1 MMAFFDSLVQ
11 REIEGWSSE
20 ESVSSEVSANGYGET
35 VQDVLPSAS
44 SDSESVR
51 SDSRVTELQA
61 LAAAYVEALEGQVND
76 APDQSADA
84 EQSQPVEAQN
94 RISQLIARKRAQLM
108 RLARG
113 HSHVSEPA
121 EALRT
126 ANKKHKVRMLMIGSG
141 HITDSSDSGRDISVS
156 IQDTTDS
163 EDDVL
168 NDKAKKRFSGIVKK
182 ENVTEHQNGKTS
194 ASTSKTLKKSETKSS
209 TENRKRRMRYM
220 LAFSESSDDEVGWKP
235 SPKRR
240 KLWNE
245 AKTSKAKSSDSDAVS
260 APEVSG
266 DDVRRASEPHLNGG
280 NENCQSKLTKKVK
293 RLRKRRGKQNES
305 ENGTVLEDS
314 DSNTSSDSTLCRKK
328 KSERRISSYH
338 DRHAQASSRSKSVK
352 NSTVGKWNGKHKCD
366 GVEKTMIETSSSSS
380 DNDQENCSHKIP
392 KTDRDKVPNSTNPE
406 ALAKLKVSYA
416 RSFHCNK
423 SVTKDKCDNS
433 HSNNNNNEYVNGS
446 ETVISPGLPSPVT
459 PNMNQYSQSVPD
471 METPDSG
478 IIMAQCSSAGSLE
491 SRTAFS
497 SRPGSSTGTL
507 NSPHVIATDNDGS
520 DDPDWVIFK
529 RFKSRLDRTRRNYR
543 NHIGDTDS
551 DSN

>member
-1 MMAFFDSLVQ
+1 
-11 REIEGWSSE
+11 
-20 ESVSSEVSANGYGET
+20 
-35 VQDVLPSAS
+35 
-44 SDSESVR
+44 
-51 SDSRVTELQA
+51 
-61 LAAAYVEALEGQVND
+61 
-76 APDQSADA
+76 
-84 EQSQPVEAQN
+84 
-94 RISQLIARKRAQLM
+94 
-108 RLARG
+108 
-113 HSHVSEPA
+113 
-121 EALRT
+121 
-126 ANKKHKVRMLMIGSG
+126 MLMIGSG
-141 HITDSSDSGRDISVS
+141 HITDSSDSGRDVSMSV
-156 IQDTTDS
+156 QDTTDS
-163 EDDVL
+163 EDDMI
-168 NDKAKKRFSGIVKK
+168 NDKAKKRFSGIGRK
-182 ENVTEHQNGKTS
+182 ENVTEYQNGKTS
-194 ASTSKTLKKSETKSS
+194 ASSSKALKKSETKSS
-209 TENRKRRMRYM
+209 TENKKRRMRYM

-245 AKTSKAKSSDSDAVS
+245 AKTSEAKSSDTDAVS

-266 DDVRRASEPHLNGG
+266 DDMRSASEPHLNGG

-293 RLRKRRGKQNES
+293 RLRKRRGQQNES

-314 DSNTSSDSTLCRKK
+314 DSNTSNDATVCRTK

-338 DRHAQASSRSKSVK
+338 DRHAQGSSTSKSSVK

-366 GVEKTMIETSSSSS
+366 GDEKTMIETSSYSS

-392 KTDRDKVPNSTNPE
+392 KTNRDKVPNSTHPE

-416 RSFHCNK
+416 RSFNCNK
-423 SVTKDKCDNS
+423 SVAKDKCDNS
-433 HSNNNNNEYVNGS
+433 RSNNNNNECVNGS
-446 ETVISPGLPSPVT
+446 EPVISPSLPSPVT
-459 PNMNQYSQSVPD
+459 PTISHYSQSVPD

-478 IIMAQCSSAGSLE
+478 IVMAQCSSAGSLE
-491 SRTAFS
+491 SRSAFS

-543 NHIGDTDS
+543 NHIGDSDS